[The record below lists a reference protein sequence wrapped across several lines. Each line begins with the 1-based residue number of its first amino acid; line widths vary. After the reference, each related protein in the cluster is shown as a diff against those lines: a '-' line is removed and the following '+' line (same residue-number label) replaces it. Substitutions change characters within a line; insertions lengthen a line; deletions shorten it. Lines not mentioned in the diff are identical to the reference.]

1 MVVYMFNLSP
11 AMLGFLGGAV
21 AIGFPLLFNLLKEIA
36 FDRKKMTVERNYIG
50 VQLVFILDKFVS
62 ECAEVSWD
70 RGFDE
75 TYHEP
80 DSPECLSPRVEP
92 PIFDMS
98 TVRGEYKYLEP
109 ALIYK
114 LQSIDIELLKIKQEL
129 QEMTSD
135 LNFGPE
141 FMDRYI
147 LLRRE
152 RYTDLGLHV
161 NQLSEDIRD
170 KLKIDSDHGWKPKD
184 SLLRSKKQILRIK
197 SKSAFNKKLKK
208 AERMMHSKQ
217 HLF

>member
-1 MVVYMFNLSP
+1 
-11 AMLGFLGGAV
+11 
-21 AIGFPLLFNLLKEIA
+21 
-36 FDRKKMTVERNYIG
+36 
-50 VQLVFILDKFVS
+50 
-62 ECAEVSWD
+62 
-70 RGFDE
+70 
-75 TYHEP
+75 
-80 DSPECLSPRVEP
+80 
-92 PIFDMS
+92 
-98 TVRGEYKYLEP
+98 
-109 ALIYK
+109 
-114 LQSIDIELLKIKQEL
+114 
-129 QEMTSD
+129 MTSD

-152 RYTDLGLHV
+152 RYIDLGLHV